1 MLDASTSSGFPTVAD
16 AMRMQI
22 DRRTAGFGQGEPSGE
37 AEIRL
42 TCAPEPLDVFT
53 AIIASDLNPP
63 AIWEIMGMKGWVP
76 TIELTTHVRNTPESG
91 PFRVRAT
98 SCHLEGGFLEEDA
111 TVYDGTG
118 RLIVQSRQL
127 ACYTSGS

>member
-1 MLDASTSSGFPTVAD
+1 MWSSTRSNVQLTLAV
-16 AMRMQI
+16 
-22 DRRTAGFGQGEPSGE
+22 TAT
-37 AEIRL
+37 L
-42 TCAPEPLDVFT
+42 CAAPAVRQSN
-53 AIIASDLNPP
+53 ANSIVSVRIIASDLNPP